1 MRSTRRRERASTLD
15 DGAVG
20 VVSRAALRAAG
31 ITDADVRAEV
41 RADRWTVHG
50 LQTVALHTRPL
61 GPDERLWRAVWE
73 TGANVAVLDGV
84 TALVAAGMTGYRDDR
99 IHLSVV
105 HSHTVK
111 RLAGVRVHK
120 ITQRQH
126 GELEPHGI
134 PRARPAVAAI
144 RAAHWADSDQQAA
157 LLLVMATQQ
166 RLVRP
171 RDLLETARTVR
182 GRRRRAFVG
191 GVIRDIALGAQSL
204 GELDFARLCRTR
216 GLPEPERQVVR
227 EGMRGRVY
235 LDVRW
240 RCGLVVEIDGI
251 QHTWGLAP
259 VMDALRQNQVTL
271 SRDTVLRIPNVG
283 LRLHEDA
290 FMKQVAQA
298 LRLRG
303 GLR

>member
-1 MRSTRRRERASTLD
+1 MRSTRRRDRARTVDAADL
-15 DGAVG
+15 G
-20 VVSRAALRAAG
+20 VVSRAALRAGG
-31 ITDADVRAEV
+31 ISAADVRSEV
-41 RADRWTVHG
+41 RAGRWTTHG

-61 GPDERLWRAVWE
+61 GREEQLWRAVWE
-73 TGANVAVLDGV
+73 TGADVVALDGA
-84 TALVAAGMTGYRDDR
+84 TALLAAGMTGYRDER

-111 RLAGVRVHK
+111 QVPGVRVHK
-120 ITQRQH
+120 ITRRH
-126 GELEPHGI
+126 DHELEPHGI
-134 PRARPAVAAI
+134 PRVRVAVAAI
-144 RAAHWADSDQQAA
+144 RAAHWADSDRQAA
-157 LLLVMATQQ
+157 LLLVLPTQQ
-166 RLVRP
+166 GLVRST
-171 RDLLETARTVR
+171 DLLETARSIR

-191 GVIRDIALGAQSL
+191 GVIRDIALGVQSL
-204 GELDFARLCRTR
+204 GELDFARLCRAR
-216 GLPEPERQVVR
+216 GLPEPDRQVVR
-227 EGMRGRVY
+227 RGPKGRIY

-240 RCGLVVEIDGI
+240 RCGVVVEIDGI

-259 VMDALRQNQVTL
+259 VLDALRQNGVTL

-290 FMKQVAQA
+290 FMDQVAQA

>member
-1 MRSTRRRERASTLD
+1 MRSTRRRDRARTVDAADL
-15 DGAVG
+15 G
-20 VVSRAALRAAG
+20 VVSRAALRAGG
-31 ITDADVRAEV
+31 ISAADVRSEV
-41 RADRWTVHG
+41 RAGRWTTHG

-61 GPDERLWRAVWE
+61 GREEQLWRAVWE
-73 TGANVAVLDGV
+73 TGADVVALDGA
-84 TALVAAGMTGYRDDR
+84 TALLAAGMTGYRDER

-111 RLAGVRVHK
+111 QVPGVRVHK
-120 ITQRQH
+120 ITRRH
-126 GELEPHGI
+126 DHELEPHGI
-134 PRARPAVAAI
+134 PRVRVAVAAI
-144 RAAHWADSDQQAA
+144 RAAHWADSDRQAA
-157 LLLVMATQQ
+157 LLLVLPTQQ
-166 RLVRP
+166 GLVRST
-171 RDLLETARTVR
+171 RSIR

-191 GVIRDIALGAQSL
+191 GVIRDIALGVQSL
-204 GELDFARLCRTR
+204 GELDFARLCRAR
-216 GLPEPERQVVR
+216 GLPEPDRQVVR
-227 EGMRGRVY
+227 RGPKGRIY

-240 RCGLVVEIDGI
+240 RCGVVVEIDGI

-259 VMDALRQNQVTL
+259 VLDALRQNGVTL

-290 FMKQVAQA
+290 FMDQVAQA

>member
-1 MRSTRRRERASTLD
+1 MRSTRRRDRARTVDTADL
-15 DGAVG
+15 G
-20 VVSRAALRAAG
+20 VVSRAALRAGG
-31 ITDADVRAEV
+31 ISAADVRSEV
-41 RADRWTVHG
+41 RAGRWATHG

-61 GPDERLWRAVWE
+61 GREEQLWRAVWE
-73 TGANVAVLDGV
+73 TGADVVALDGA
-84 TALVAAGMTGYRDDR
+84 TALLAAGMTGYRDER

-111 RLAGVRVHK
+111 QVPGVRVHK
-120 ITQRQH
+120 ITRRH
-126 GELEPHGI
+126 DHELEPHGI
-134 PRARPAVAAI
+134 PRVRVAVAAI
-144 RAAHWADSDQQAA
+144 RAAHWADSDRQAA
-157 LLLVMATQQ
+157 LLRRQDEQQ
-166 RLVRP
+166 GLVRST
-171 RDLLETARTVR
+171 DLLETARSIR

-191 GVIRDIALGAQSL
+191 GVIRDIALGVQSL
-204 GELDFARLCRTR
+204 GELDFARLCRAR
-216 GLPEPERQVVR
+216 GLPEPDRQVVR
-227 EGMRGRVY
+227 RGPKGRIY

-240 RCGLVVEIDGI
+240 RCGVVVEIDGI

-259 VMDALRQNQVTL
+259 VLDALRQNGVTL

-290 FMKQVAQA
+290 FMDQVAQA